1 MSIEGKEITNYSQ
14 FNKNPWLI
22 EFFKE
27 SNIIPI
33 LESSDRQ
40 FEDLENA
47 LFTMLLY
54 VWLDDAVGEQLDVVG
69 IHIGVIRNGR
79 NDETYRTIIRAQIQI
94 NISSGEPEAL
104 ISAIRVLFDTN
115 IIEYHPMYPAKVRI
129 WVGGNFPITDSY
141 ELVDDLGN
149 NIVDDLGN
157 FIILE
162 VENLTSLSLLLGLIP
177 SGVGLLFSDFIIDD
191 IGNFIIT
198 DDGSYIVS
206 TFFIE

>member
-22 EFFKE
+22 EFFKD
-27 SNIIPI
+27 SNITSI
-33 LESSDRQ
+33 LEASDRQ

-69 IHIGVIRNGR
+69 IHIGINRDGR

-104 ISAIRVLFDTN
+104 ISATRVLFNTLN
-115 IIEYHPMYPAKVRI
+115 VIYTSEYPAKVRI
-129 WVGGNFPITDSY
+129 YTDASLPIT
-141 ELVDDLGN
+141 LQNNIVDHLGNQIVDHLGN
-149 NIVDDLGN
+149 NIVSESSNPSALSILLGIIPSGVSLLIDNNIIDHEGNFIVDHLGN
-157 FIILE
+157 FIIGSE
-162 VENLTSLSLLLGLIP
+162 
-177 SGVGLLFSDFIIDD
+177 FI
-191 IGNFIIT
+191 T
-198 DDGSYIVS
+198 
-206 TFFIE
+206 